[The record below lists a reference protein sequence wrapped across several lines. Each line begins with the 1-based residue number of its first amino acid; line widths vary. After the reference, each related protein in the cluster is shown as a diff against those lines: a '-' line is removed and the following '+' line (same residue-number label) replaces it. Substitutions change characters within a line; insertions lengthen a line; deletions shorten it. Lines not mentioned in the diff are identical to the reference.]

1 MKFTNKKSIV
11 LVIAILVVGCKA
23 PSIVESSS
31 STVVPDAFGTTTDTV
46 NTANVQWRSF
56 FRDKNCRH

>member
-11 LVIAILVVGCKA
+11 LVIGILLVGCKA

-46 NTANVQWRSF
+46 S
-56 FRDKNCRH
+56 

>member
-11 LVIAILVVGCKA
+11 LVIGILVVGCKA

-31 STVVPDAFGTTTDTV
+31 STVVPDFGTTTDTV
-46 NTANVQWRSF
+46 NTASMQWRISLLN
-56 FRDKNCRH
+56 KNCIN